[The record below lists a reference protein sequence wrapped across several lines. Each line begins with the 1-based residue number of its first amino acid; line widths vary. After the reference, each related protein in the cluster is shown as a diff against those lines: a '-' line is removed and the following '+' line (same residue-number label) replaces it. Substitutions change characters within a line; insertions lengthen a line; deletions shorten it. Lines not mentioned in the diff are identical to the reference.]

1 MADQS
6 PYRKGVRGP
15 GDTIVACATPPGR
28 GGVAVIRVSGEAVR
42 ALGRSLLGELPP
54 PRRAQLVSLAESGGE
69 LLDRGL
75 ALFFPAPASFTGEDV
90 LELQVHGSPV
100 VCDLLIARLCEL
112 GARPAGPGEF
122 SRRAFLN
129 DRMDLSQAEA
139 VADLIDAAGAS
150 AARAAARSMQGAFSR
165 AVEALAAR
173 LVRLRAHLEAT
184 LDFPDEE
191 VDPLQDQ
198 ALKRAF
204 RELDAAFSTV
214 AEAAERG
221 RILRDGLNVV
231 LSGEPNAGKSSLL
244 NALAGEPVA
253 IVAAEPGTTRDLVRL
268 QTTVVGIPVELIDTA
283 GVRPAARGVE
293 REGVRRAQA
302 AGEQADLILRVW
314 DAAAGGLK
322 PAPAARTVLV
332 RNKVDLTGERA
343 GRTGPDSLN
352 VSARTGAG
360 LEALR
365 EVLAER
371 AGGAPEGAFSARAR
385 HLDSLTKGRR
395 RCREAAALFERRQ
408 PAELV
413 AEELRLAQE
422 SLSEITG
429 AASSDDLLGEIFSQ
443 FCIGK

>member
-6 PYRKGVRGP
+6 PHRKGAEGT
-15 GDTIVACATPPGR
+15 GGTIVAAATPPGR
-28 GGVAVIRVSGEAVR
+28 GGVAVVRVSGERVR
-42 ALGRSLLGELPP
+42 AIARELLGELPP
-54 PRRAQLVSLAESGGE
+54 PRRARLVSLTESSGE

-100 VCDLLIARLCEL
+100 VCDLLIARICRM

-139 VADLIDAAGAS
+139 VADLIDAAGAA
-150 AARAAARSMQGAFSR
+150 AARAAARSMQGAFSS
-165 AVEALAAR
+165 AVEALVAR
-173 LVRLRAHLEAT
+173 LTGLRAHLEAT

-191 VDPLQDQ
+191 VDPLEDR
-198 ALKRAF
+198 ALARGF
-204 RELDAAFSTV
+204 RELGDEFAAV

-231 LSGEPNAGKSSLL
+231 LSGQPNAGKSSLL
-244 NALAGEPVA
+244 NALAGEPAA
-253 IVAAEPGTTRDLVRL
+253 IVAGEPGTTRDLVRV
-268 QTTVVGIPVELIDTA
+268 QISVNGVPVELIDTA
-283 GVRPAARGVE
+283 GLRVAAPGVE
-293 REGVRRAQA
+293 REGVRRARA
-302 AGEQADLILRVW
+302 AGERADLILRVW
-314 DAAAGGLK
+314 DAAAAGTE
-322 PAPAARTVLV
+322 PAPEERAVLV
-332 RNKVDLTGERA
+332 RNKVDLTGEPP
-343 GRTGPDSLN
+343 GRLAPGAVN

-365 EVLAER
+365 ELLVEK
-371 AGGAPEGAFSARAR
+371 AGGAPDGAFSARAR
-385 HLDSLTKGRR
+385 HISSLDEARR
-395 RCREAAALFERRQ
+395 KYREAASLFGRRQ
-408 PAELV
+408 SAELI

-422 SLSEITG
+422 FLGEITG
-429 AASSDDLLGEIFSQ
+429 AVSSDDLLGEIFSQ